1 MFRYIYIYLS
11 ERCSHKHLAQMRS
24 CVLNMCA
31 SAFKT
36 MCDCFENKQHTHNDR
51 SIVII
56 EKQSKSNRYACYT
69 DRRCFH
75 YAMHNENDS
84 KPVKYAATT
93 QAYIWLSH
101 YFPTIPHTHNRRRRA
116 QARAYLVFNDILTTI
131 HTHYL
136 NNILFMRFFLKTVL
150 VQSRWFFISD
160 RLRCPM
166 FDNLMSIDSG
176 TPITMDANV
185 FVLSNNEF
193 ESIVYKEQTIVDLIW
208 PKFGHPEF
216 CVRSSTQK
224 IDITTYKKT
233 HQFSTNG
240 I

>member
-1 MFRYIYIYLS
+1 MIIALFPHHTTHTTA
-11 ERCSHKHLAQMRS
+11 EDEPKLALIWYSTIFSLQFTR
-24 CVLNMCA
+24 
-31 SAFKT
+31 
-36 MCDCFENKQHTHNDR
+36 
-51 SIVII
+51 II
-56 EKQSKSNRYACYT
+56 WIIFYS
-69 DRRCFH
+69 
-75 YAMHNENDS
+75 
-84 KPVKYAATT
+84 
-93 QAYIWLSH
+93 WG
-101 YFPTIPHTHNRRRRA
+101 
-116 QARAYLVFNDILTTI
+116 
-131 HTHYL
+131 
-136 NNILFMRFFLKTVL
+136 FFLKTVL

-176 TPITMDANV
+176 TPITMHANV